1 MSPHDPEGG
10 SWLSDQ
16 EQPWGIGCKACS
28 FSKCSSKFAMYAV
41 REAGSLQH
49 ENLKKHT
56 RTKARKLSMGGT
68 TLGRLASWLMRPEA
82 ILAVSR
88 LRSASWLMRPEAFL
102 AVSQLRSA
110 MGKTIQVLHQSPGF
124 PNFSQVVIHVQ
135 LGIVFAFSLGL
146 KFEAK

>member
-1 MSPHDPEGG
+1 
-10 SWLSDQ
+10 
-16 EQPWGIGCKACS
+16 
-28 FSKCSSKFAMYAV
+28 MYAV

-49 ENLKKHT
+49 ENLKKHA

-68 TLGRLASWLMRPEA
+68 TLGCLASWLMRPEA

-146 KFEAK
+146 TFEAK